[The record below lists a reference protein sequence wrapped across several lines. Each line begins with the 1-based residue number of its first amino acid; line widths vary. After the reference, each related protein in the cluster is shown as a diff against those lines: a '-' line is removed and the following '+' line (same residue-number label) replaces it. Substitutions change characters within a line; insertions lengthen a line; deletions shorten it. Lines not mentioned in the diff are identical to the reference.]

1 MASRRCRFCEQ
12 VFQPSRYQPKQ
23 SVCSQAECQRQR
35 RTEYH
40 RTRLAADAEYG
51 ETCRE
56 SARKWRRQHS
66 DYWTQYRQSHAASA
80 GRNREQQRDRDR
92 KRRLIN
98 LANNTSASDLK
109 PCPAAV
115 WLLGPELHHL
125 ANNNSAPA
133 QVWVLEALPPRVAPG
148 ADSCKQQRSGASAAS
163 AG

>member
-1 MASRRCRFCEQ
+1 MVERRCRYCQ
-12 VFQPSRYQPKQ
+12 QAFQPSKYQPNQ
-23 SVCSQAECQRQR
+23 SVCSRPECQRQR

-40 RTRLAADAEYG
+40 RTRLAADADYA

-66 DYWTQYRQSHAASA
+66 DYWKQYRQAQPSSA
-80 GRNREQQRDRDR
+80 ERNRQQQRDRDR
-92 KRRLIN
+92 KQRLIK

-115 WLLGPELHHL
+115 WLLGTELHHL

-133 QVWVLEALPPRVAPG
+133 QVWVLEALPPRSASS
-148 ADSCKQQRSGASAAS
+148 AASCKQQRSGAAAAC